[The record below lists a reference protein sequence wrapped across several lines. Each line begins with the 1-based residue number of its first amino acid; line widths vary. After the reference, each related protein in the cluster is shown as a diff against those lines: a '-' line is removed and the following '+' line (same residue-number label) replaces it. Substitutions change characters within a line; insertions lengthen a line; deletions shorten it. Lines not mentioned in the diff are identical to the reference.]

1 VSDAD
6 QFHGKDLEEMTR
18 EDMAVVAS
26 RSLAL
31 LMAVWT
37 LASLTYVPEEV
48 FSLVYHLGHQ
58 SAVGTRDHWSSL
70 HSLVITFHVIRLL
83 LTALAGIWV
92 WKGGPVPQ
100 TLFGGTIETRR
111 TEAGT

>member
-1 VSDAD
+1 MERNL
-6 QFHGKDLEEMTR
+6 KEMTR

-37 LASLTYVPEEV
+37 LVDLTYLPEKIFELLHHV
-48 FSLVYHLGHQ
+48 GHK
-58 SAVGTRDHWSSL
+58 S
-70 HSLVITFHVIRLL
+70 VIGKPDYWVSYYYLAIAFHVIRTL
-83 LTALAGIWV
+83 LTALAGVWF

-100 TLFGGTIETRR
+100 RLFGGTIET
-111 TEAGT
+111 TTTDTGGL